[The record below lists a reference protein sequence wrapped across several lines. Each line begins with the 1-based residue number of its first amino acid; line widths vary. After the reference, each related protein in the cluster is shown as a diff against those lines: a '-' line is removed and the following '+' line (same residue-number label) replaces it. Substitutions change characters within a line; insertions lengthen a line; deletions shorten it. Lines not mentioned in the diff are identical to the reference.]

1 MIHEHESWLTLSAQV
16 DRAVAV
22 MSDLIGTHVGLLEP
36 TYFAIKRFEL
46 SFYRNQGASCS
57 SSGEHAI

>member
-1 MIHEHESWLTLSAQV
+1 
-16 DRAVAV
+16 

-46 SFYRNQGASCS
+46 SFYRNQGACTVVAHKDL
-57 SSGEHAI
+57 G